1 MQHLVPWLRLQLT
14 PGLGRVGMIRL
25 IERFKTPE
33 QAIDNAGDWH
43 LAGLRNGLARAI
55 PASTDSNV
63 DNACERLNEM
73 QGRLL
78 TMWDADYPHRLRQIS
93 DPPALLYC
101 CGELPAEPAL
111 AIVGTRH
118 PTEFGRMFTKQLA
131 GEIAATGIVIA
142 SGMARGIDSAAHRG
156 ALDEGG
162 KTIAVL
168 GCGID
173 RWYPAS
179 NTRLGEEILEAG
191 GAIVSEYAPGTPP
204 AKYRFPLRN
213 RIVSGMSAAVIVTEA
228 AVRSGALITARVAL
242 EQGREVLALP
252 GDLDR
257 ATSEGTN
264 RLIADGAVPVTS
276 VEDAV
281 EAVGRI
287 LGMAVETSPE
297 HPLSDLLGPEAALDD
312 LPARLGVSAP
322 EALALVGRWELEGRV
337 RMEGGRVVPT

>member
-1 MQHLVPWLRLQLT
+1 MSNRDARIRLAWLGMHPTRRRDLESRLG
-14 PGLGRVGMIRL
+14 PSGLLEAVMAGRVDVPDTARTAAGVPAAQRL
-25 IERFKTPE
+25 EELADDTRLVLE
-33 QAIDNAGDWH
+33 GDDAYPMS
-43 LAGLRNGLARAI
+43 LAGLPDRPDGLFIRGVVPEEAAVAVVGSRRVTRYGQRWTAALAGAVARAGVPIVSGLAKG
-55 PASTDSNV
+55 V
-63 DNACERLNEM
+63 DGL
-73 QGRLL
+73 
-78 TMWDADYPHRLRQIS
+78 
-93 DPPALLYC
+93 
-101 CGELPAEPAL
+101 
-111 AIVGTRH
+111 
-118 PTEFGRMFTKQLA
+118 
-131 GEIAATGIVIA
+131 
-142 SGMARGIDSAAHRG
+142 AHRA
-156 ALDEGG
+156 ALDARAP
-162 KTIAVL
+162 TVAVL

-297 HPLSDLLGPEAALDD
+297 HPLADLLGPEAALDD

-322 EALALVGRWELEGRV
+322 
-337 RMEGGRVVPT
+337 